1 MSDVAYIALGSN
13 MGDRAHNLTAARERI
28 AAIPGVE
35 VERASRVEETAPIGP
50 PGQAPYLNQMLAV
63 RTELS
68 PRELLALLHEIEV
81 AGGRVRRERWGPRT
95 IDLDIVAYANTVVDE
110 PGLVVPHPELPN
122 RPFWRRELEEIRE

>member
-50 PGQAPYLNQMLAV
+50 PGQPPYLNQMLAV